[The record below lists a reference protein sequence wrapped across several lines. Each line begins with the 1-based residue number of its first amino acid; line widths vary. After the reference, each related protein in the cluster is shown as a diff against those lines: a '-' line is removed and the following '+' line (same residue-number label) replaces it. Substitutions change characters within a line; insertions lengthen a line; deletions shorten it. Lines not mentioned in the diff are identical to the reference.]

1 MLGGEERTSL
11 YVMSASS
18 SDRFK
23 IADLTEGKIE
33 VAKVAVPG
41 AGLP

>member
-1 MLGGEERTSL
+1 MTAPTSSRFRIAGESLGR
-11 YVMSASS
+11 
-18 SDRFK
+18 
-23 IADLTEGKIE
+23 IE